1 MKKFLFLSVLSITLY
16 SCGQN
21 LKEAK
26 DAKITNYVSSER
38 SKYPTFERLIYEL
51 DSICDFDLDPN
62 YMYDFAKKPDGYY
75 FQIIGYNS
83 KDKSYMNSGVLI
95 ESIKVCG
102 VNNQRIS
109 LKKMPNKY
117 KIYNSRS
124 NYPFIKRHLSNF
136 NKKKFDFHL
145 FCNYPEKSKDV
156 RAFYDN
162 KANPSDEDLEVLT
175 RSLDIFQLLQNHFD
189 EQMSDSVFLA
199 TENYINEVS
208 EHREKIINRNPNY
221 ESHIFG
227 DMGVKMS
234 HDWTGLALD
243 YFYMHRK
250 DEVLKKLNKARYS
263 DAAINYARLILEQCE
278 KGSLLITNGDSDYYL
293 TFYVQQVQGYRKDVR
308 LVNSSLLQLPA
319 YARAIQKHYNLKLNL
334 DLNKEVSEYLLYIN
348 PISNENGALISDFNT
363 MKNESAYGPYKVIEY
378 TPEVF
383 YKGQKLEFK
392 KEKKYLTLAELFVF
406 DYVQNHPESAVYNTH
421 ESMLPFKGV
430 NIKGT
435 VFELSNSYDIDS
447 ASISGIIEKL
457 SALDYE
463 TYTKHDYRLYAGFF
477 ATLYKY
483 CAPHKFEELVKIV
496 DAKIFCENDEYWVVI
511 EKILRQFR
519 DERIVYSQENYELLL
534 ASINSILEYLE
545 SIKLRPKS
553 FYDDVAS
560 LKSIFLRINN
570 PVIKVTSKEYS
581 KLLSESQSKLKK
593 IAKNKLNLL
602 NKEDYPLTYQEL
614 KELIDL
620 YR

>member
-1 MKKFLFLSVLSITLY
+1 MKKILFLLLLSITLF

-21 LKEAK
+21 MKEAK

-75 FQIIGYNS
+75 LQIIDYNS
-83 KDKSYMNSGVLI
+83 KDKSYMNSGALI
-95 ESIKVCG
+95 ESIKVYG
-102 VNNQRIS
+102 LNNQTIT
-109 LKKMPNKY
+109 LKKVPNKF
-117 KIYNSRS
+117 KVYNSRS
-124 NYPFIKRHLSNF
+124 NYPFIKRHLSSF
-136 NKKKFDFHL
+136 NKRKFDFHI
-145 FCNYPEKSKDV
+145 FCNYPEKSKDI

-189 EQMSDSVFLA
+189 EQMSDSVFLT
-199 TENYINEVS
+199 TENYFNEVS

-263 DAAINYARLILEQCE
+263 DAAINYAKLILEQCE
-278 KGSLLITNGDSDYYL
+278 NGSLLITNGDSDYYL

-348 PISNENGALISDFNT
+348 PISNENGSLISDFNT
-363 MKNESAYGPYKVIEY
+363 MKKESAYGPYKIIEY
-378 TPEVF
+378 APEVL

-406 DYVQNHPESAVYNTH
+406 DYVQNHPESAVYNTSS
-421 ESMLPFKGV
+421 SMLPFNGV

-447 ASISGIIEKL
+447 ASISRIIEKL
-457 SALDYE
+457 SAFDYE
-463 TYTKHDYRLYAGFF
+463 THTKHDYRLYAGFF
-477 ATLYKY
+477 TTLYKY
-483 CAPHKFEELVKIV
+483 CAPDKFEELVKIV
-496 DAKIFCENDEYWVVI
+496 EDKIFCENDLYTPVI
-511 EKILRQFR
+511 EKIFRLLR
-519 DERIVYSQENYELLL
+519 DENIMYNQENYELLAGSL
-534 ASINSILEYLE
+534 NSILGYVE
-545 SIKLRPKS
+545 SMKLTPKS
-553 FYDDVAS
+553 IYNDVGS
-560 LKSIFLRINN
+560 LGYIIYRMDIPDVN
-570 PVIKVTSKEYS
+570 VTSDEYS
-581 KLLSESQSKLKK
+581 KLLSETQSKLKK
-593 IAKNKLNLL
+593 IARKKINLID
-602 NKEDYPLTYQEL
+602 KEDYPLTYKKLQRS
-614 KELIDL
+614 IN
-620 YR
+620 